1 MNDNRD
7 EIQRLRAMRAE
18 AINRGDFG
26 RADAIGADLAR
37 LESAAGGTIDPI
49 TGMPA
54 ASASVPSAPQGAPF
68 PQRRDE
74 RPAQGRPAYE
84 DQHGPAPRQSAPA
97 PQHASPSAPQ
107 GAPAPRREARDA
119 RRMEADVRQQENT
132 YRHEPAQESA
142 YRPEPS
148 RPAYAGDDRGAKT
161 EAAAEERGG
170 SREEKREEK
179 RRGRFGKAEGKKD
192 AKPAEGR
199 DPSTAPRRAAPKPAP
214 AGPSKGTR
222 ALTVVAAAAIAV
234 SVGATVFSGMRVAE
248 SSAIIAKNEA
258 NSVNVVVTNR
268 DVAAGETITEADL
281 ETQAVPK
288 AYCPTD
294 AATKVSDVAGHTSLT
309 TQTAGTSISLSSLQA
324 SSSPGHIT
332 SAIEDGHVAIALSL
346 DSSKSLSPLLRVGD
360 RVNVI
365 AVVSDGATSSAETVC
380 ANVKIIALDSA
391 LSGSPDAGYSLVTL
405 DVTEDQAA
413 AIVANPNVTLT
424 AIPQTAEGANDAE

>member
-37 LESAAGGTIDPI
+37 LESAEGGTIDPI

-54 ASASVPSAPQGAPF
+54 ASASAPSAPQGAPF

-97 PQHASPSAPQ
+97 PQ

-119 RRMEADVRQQENT
+119 RRMEADVRQQENA

-170 SREEKREEK
+170 SREEKH
-179 RRGRFGKAEGKKD
+179 RGRFGKAEGKKD

-199 DPSTAPRRAAPKPAP
+199 NPSAAPRRAAPKPAP

-268 DVAAGETITEADL
+268 DVAAGETIDEADL

-294 AATKVSDVAGHTSLT
+294 AATKVSDVANHTSLT

-324 SSSPGHIT
+324 SSSPAHIT
-332 SAIEDGHVAIALSL
+332 SAIEGGHVAIALSL

-360 RVNVI
+360 RVNVM

-424 AIPQTAEGANDAE
+424 AIPQTAEGASDAE

>member
-84 DQHGPAPRQSAPA
+84 DQHGPAPRQSALA
-97 PQHASPSAPQ
+97 PQPASPSAPQ

-170 SREEKREEK
+170 SREEKR
-179 RRGRFGKAEGKKD
+179 RGRFGKAEGKKD

-222 ALTVVAAAAIAV
+222 AH
-234 SVGATVFSGMRVAE
+234 GGGR
-248 SSAIIAKNEA
+248 
-258 NSVNVVVTNR
+258 R
-268 DVAAGETITEADL
+268 
-281 ETQAVPK
+281 
-288 AYCPTD
+288 
-294 AATKVSDVAGHTSLT
+294 GHR
-309 TQTAGTSISLSSLQA
+309 
-324 SSSPGHIT
+324 
-332 SAIEDGHVAIALSL
+332 
-346 DSSKSLSPLLRVGD
+346 RVGGSH
-360 RVNVI
+360 RV
-365 AVVSDGATSSAETVC
+365 
-380 ANVKIIALDSA
+380 LRH
-391 LSGSPDAGYSLVTL
+391 AGRGVLG
-405 DVTEDQAA
+405 DHRQERG
-413 AIVANPNVTLT
+413 
-424 AIPQTAEGANDAE
+424 EFR

>member
-7 EIQRLRAMRAE
+7 EILRLRAMRAE

-54 ASASVPSAPQGAPF
+54 ASASAPSAPQGAPF

-97 PQHASPSAPQ
+97 PAPQPASPSAPQ
-107 GAPAPRREARDA
+107 GDHAPRREARDA

-132 YRHEPAQESA
+132 

-294 AATKVSDVAGHTSLT
+294 AATKVSDVVGHTSLT

-324 SSSPGHIT
+324 SSSPAHIT

-360 RVNVI
+360 RVNVM

-424 AIPQTAEGANDAE
+424 AIPQTAEGASDAE

>member
-54 ASASVPSAPQGAPF
+54 ASASAPSAPQGAPF

-74 RPAQGRPAYE
+74 RPAQGRRAYE
-84 DQHGPAPRQSAPA
+84 DQHGPAPRQSAPT
-97 PQHASPSAPQ
+97 PQPASPSAPQ

-170 SREEKREEK
+170 SREEK

-258 NSVNVVVTNR
+258 NTVNVVVTNR

-309 TQTAGTSISLSSLQA
+309 TQTAGTSISLSSIQA
-324 SSSPGHIT
+324 SASPAHIT

-346 DSSKSLSPLLRVGD
+346 DSSHGLSPLLAVGD
-360 RVNVI
+360 RVNVL
-365 AVVSDGATSSAETVC
+365 AAVSDGTTSSTETIC
-380 ANVKIIALDSA
+380 DGVKVVALDSA
-391 LSGSPDAGYSLVTL
+391 LTGTPEAGYSLVTL
-405 DVTEDQAA
+405 DVTPEQAA

-424 AIPQTAEGANDAE
+424 AVPHAVEEADDAQ

>member
-97 PQHASPSAPQ
+97 PQPASPSAPQ
-107 GAPAPRREARDA
+107 GAPAP
-119 RRMEADVRQQENT
+119 
-132 YRHEPAQESA
+132 
-142 YRPEPS
+142 RPEPS

-324 SSSPGHIT
+324 SSSPAHIT

-360 RVNVI
+360 RVNVM

-424 AIPQTAEGANDAE
+424 AIPQTAEGASDAE

>member
-54 ASASVPSAPQGAPF
+54 ASASAPSAPQGAPF

-97 PQHASPSAPQ
+97 PAPQPASPSAPQ
-107 GAPAPRREARDA
+107 GDHAP
-119 RRMEADVRQQENT
+119 
-132 YRHEPAQESA
+132 
-142 YRPEPS
+142 RPEPS

-161 EAAAEERGG
+161 ETAAEGRGS

-324 SSSPGHIT
+324 SSSPAHIT

-360 RVNVI
+360 RVNVM

-424 AIPQTAEGANDAE
+424 AIPQTAEGASDAE

>member
-18 AINRGDFG
+18 AVSRNDFA

-54 ASASVPSAPQGAPF
+54 ASASAPSAPQGAPF

-84 DQHGPAPRQSAPA
+84 DQHGPAPRQSVPA
-97 PQHASPSAPQ
+97 PQPASPSAPQ

-119 RRMEADVRQQENT
+119 CQQENT

-148 RPAYAGDDRGAKT
+148 RPAYGADSRPDRDVRPGSQRDEPEPKPAG
-161 EAAAEERGG
+161 
-170 SREEKREEK
+170 REEKRLS
-179 RRGRFGKAEGKKD
+179 RFGKTGDGKTDK
-192 AKPAEGR
+192 APESRPAS
-199 DPSTAPRRAAPKPAP
+199 PAPRRAAPKAAP
-214 AGPSKGTR
+214 AGPTKGSR
-222 ALTVVAAAAIAV
+222 VLTAVAAAAIAV
-234 SVGATVFSGMRVAE
+234 SVGATAFSGMRLAE
-248 SSAIIAKNEA
+248 SSAIIAKNETD
-258 NSVNVVVTNR
+258 SVNVVVTTR
-268 DVAAGETITEADL
+268 DVAAGETISESDL
-281 ETQAVPK
+281 ETQSVPK

-294 AATKVSDVAGHTSLT
+294 AATKVSDVAGHTSIT
-309 TQTAGTSISLSSLQA
+309 TQTAGTSISLSSIQA
-324 SSSPGHIT
+324 SASPAHIT

-346 DSSKSLSPLLRVGD
+346 DSSHGLSPLLAVGD
-360 RVNVI
+360 RVNVL
-365 AVVSDGATSSAETVC
+365 AAVSDGTTSSTETIC
-380 ANVKIIALDSA
+380 DGVKVVALDSA
-391 LSGSPDAGYSLVTL
+391 LTGTPEAGYSLVTL
-405 DVTEDQAA
+405 DVTPEQAA

-424 AIPQTAEGANDAE
+424 AVPHAVEEADDAQ

>member
-7 EIQRLRAMRAE
+7 EILRLRAMRAE

-54 ASASVPSAPQGAPF
+54 ASASAPSAPQGAPF

-97 PQHASPSAPQ
+97 PAPQPASPSAPQ
-107 GAPAPRREARDA
+107 GDHAPRREARDA

-132 YRHEPAQESA
+132 

-170 SREEKREEK
+170 SRDEKREEK

-248 SSAIIAKNEA
+248 SSATIAKNEA

-324 SSSPGHIT
+324 SSSPAHIT

-360 RVNVI
+360 RVNVM

-424 AIPQTAEGANDAE
+424 AIPQTAEGASNAE

>member
-74 RPAQGRPAYE
+74 RPARGRPAYE

-97 PQHASPSAPQ
+97 PQPASPSAPQ

-119 RRMEADVRQQENT
+119 RRMEADVHQQENT
-132 YRHEPAQESA
+132 YRH
-142 YRPEPS
+142 EPS

-324 SSSPGHIT
+324 SSSPAHIT

-360 RVNVI
+360 RVNVM

-424 AIPQTAEGANDAE
+424 AIPQTAEGASDAE

>member
-1 MNDNRD
+1 
-7 EIQRLRAMRAE
+7 
-18 AINRGDFG
+18 
-26 RADAIGADLAR
+26 
-37 LESAAGGTIDPI
+37 
-49 TGMPA
+49 
-54 ASASVPSAPQGAPF
+54 
-68 PQRRDE
+68 
-74 RPAQGRPAYE
+74 
-84 DQHGPAPRQSAPA
+84 
-97 PQHASPSAPQ
+97 
-107 GAPAPRREARDA
+107 
-119 RRMEADVRQQENT
+119 MEADVRQQENT

-170 SREEKREEK
+170 SREEK

-324 SSSPGHIT
+324 SSSPAHIT

-360 RVNVI
+360 RVNVM

-424 AIPQTAEGANDAE
+424 AIPQTAEGASDAE

>member
-68 PQRRDE
+68 PQRRAE

-97 PQHASPSAPQ
+97 PAPQPASPSAPQ
-107 GAPAPRREARDA
+107 GAPAPHREARDA
-119 RRMEADVRQQENT
+119 CQQENT

-294 AATKVSDVAGHTSLT
+294 AATKVSDVANHTSLT

-324 SSSPGHIT
+324 SSSPAHIT

-360 RVNVI
+360 RVNVM

-424 AIPQTAEGANDAE
+424 AIPQTAEGVSDAE

>member
-1 MNDNRD
+1 MARRGAVLVLVGGTALRGSLVAALREGRPLRCGRD
-7 EIQRLRAMRAE
+7 ACRCRGHARDGVDGTARGGLE
-18 AINRGDFG
+18 AREV
-26 RADAIGADLAR
+26 GADRVGAAEVAAVDGLGPHGAKSLDLVSVIVHVAWFLSR
-37 LESAAGGTIDPI
+37 GRPPAVSVSAF
-49 TGMPA
+49 PA
-54 ASASVPSAPQGAPF
+54 AWVSLG
-68 PQRRDE
+68 RR
-74 RPAQGRPAYE
+74 RAA
-84 DQHGPAPRQSAPA
+84 HGV
-97 PQHASPSAPQ
+97 
-107 GAPAPRREARDA
+107 D
-119 RRMEADVRQQENT
+119 
-132 YRHEPAQESA
+132 
-142 YRPEPS
+142 RPEPS

-324 SSSPGHIT
+324 SSSPAHIT

-360 RVNVI
+360 RVNVM

-424 AIPQTAEGANDAE
+424 AIPQTAEGASDAE

>member
-97 PQHASPSAPQ
+97 PQPASPSAPQ

-132 YRHEPAQESA
+132 YRHEP
-142 YRPEPS
+142 S

-170 SREEKREEK
+170 SREEK

-324 SSSPGHIT
+324 SSSPAHIT

-360 RVNVI
+360 RVNVM

-424 AIPQTAEGANDAE
+424 AIPQTAEGASDAE

>member
-18 AINRGDFG
+18 AISRNDFG

-37 LESAAGGTIDPI
+37 LEANASAGGGAIDPI
-49 TGMPA
+49 TGMPTA
-54 ASASVPSAPQGAPF
+54 PAPQSAQPAHV
-68 PQRRDE
+68 PPRRDE
-74 RPAQGRPAYE
+74 RPAQGRPAY
-84 DQHGPAPRQSAPA
+84 S
-97 PQHASPSAPQ
+97 
-107 GAPAPRREARDA
+107 
-119 RRMEADVRQQENT
+119 
-132 YRHEPAQESA
+132 ES
-142 YRPEPS
+142 
-148 RPAYAGDDRGAKT
+148 RGAKKT
-161 EAAAEERGG
+161 EPAGEEHGG
-170 SREEKREEK
+170 KREEK

-192 AKPAEGR
+192 AEHAEGR
-199 DPSTAPRRAAPKPAP
+199 EAAPAPRRAAPKPVP
-214 AGPSKGTR
+214 AGPSKGAR

-258 NSVNVVVTNR
+258 NTVNVVVTNR

-309 TQTAGTSISLSSLQA
+309 TQTAGNSISLSSIQA
-324 SSSPGHIT
+324 SSSPAHIT
-332 SAIEDGHVAIALSL
+332 SAIGEGRVAIALSL
-346 DSSKSLSPLLRVGD
+346 DSSKSLSPLLHVGD
-360 RVNVI
+360 RVNVM
-365 AVVSDGATSSAETVC
+365 AVVSDGTTSSAETVC

-424 AIPQTAEGANDAE
+424 AIPQTAEGASDAE

>member
-54 ASASVPSAPQGAPF
+54 ASASAPSAPQGAPF

-74 RPAQGRPAYE
+74 RPAHGRPAYE
-84 DQHGPAPRQSAPA
+84 DQHGPAPRQSVPA
-97 PQHASPSAPQ
+97 PQPASPSAPQ

-119 RRMEADVRQQENT
+119 CQQENT
-132 YRHEPAQESA
+132 YRH
-142 YRPEPS
+142 EPS

-309 TQTAGTSISLSSLQA
+309 TQTAGASISLSSLQA
-324 SSSPGHIT
+324 SSSPAHIT

-360 RVNVI
+360 RVNVM

-424 AIPQTAEGANDAE
+424 AIPQTAEGASDAE